1 MQTSDESGRQRRY
14 LNVAQDLLMA
24 ITNGEFAAGERLPA
38 HTDIAAKYQV
48 SRPTAREAFLALE
61 LVGAIEVRHG
71 DGTFVRRAAKVGGSE
86 GSPLDVPPR
95 ELIETRLSIEPVA
108 ASLAATRITSERISK
123 LERYLDR
130 QADLV
135 EDSTGVAEFV
145 ALGLKFHSD
154 LAPGCGNS
162 ILSGIIEQLV
172 NIESHPLWVL
182 VNQQGLP
189 DPASRQVQVDEHRAV
204 LKAVRGGDPLSA
216 AEAMRNH
223 LGHLDRAIFMNGG
236 GTRV

>member
-1 MQTSDESGRQRRY
+1 MHTSDESARQRRY
-14 LNVAQDLLMA
+14 LNVAQDLLTA
-24 ITNGEFAAGERLPA
+24 IANGEYAAGERLPA
-38 HTDIAAKYQV
+38 HNEIAAKYQV

-71 DGTFVRRAAKVGGSE
+71 DGTFVRRPARVGGTE
-86 GSPLDVPPR
+86 GSPLDAPPR

-108 ASLAATRITSERISK
+108 VSLAATRITPERIAT

-130 QADLV
+130 QAELV
-135 EDSTGVAEFV
+135 EDQGAVAEFV

-162 ILSGIIEQLV
+162 LLSGIIEQLV
-172 NIESHPLWVL
+172 NVESHPLWVL

-189 DPASRQVQVDEHRAV
+189 
-204 LKAVRGGDPLSA
+204 
-216 AEAMRNH
+216 
-223 LGHLDRAIFMNGG
+223 
-236 GTRV
+236 